1 MAPNSGRKPKLLYL
15 SEMLLNET
23 DDEHGLTI
31 PQMIRRLDQLGI
43 KAERKAIY
51 TDLETL
57 RDFGYDIIVRRSSR
71 TEYAIGKRHFELAEL
86 LLLSDAVQS
95 SRSLT
100 ERKSKALLEKLQQL
114 TSVHN
119 KQQLSKRMHVE
130 GRIKMQNESIYYN
143 IDRIQEA
150 IRMKSKIAFTYFEYG
165 IDKQEVLRREG
176 RQYHENPIDLVYKD
190 EYYYLI
196 TYNDD
201 HDSFLRYR
209 VDRMRSIVV
218 SNEQVTRSERVRSF
232 DVADFTARA
241 FGMFGGD
248 EITAKLRV
256 DVSLIGSIIDRFG
269 KDVTLVK
276 INDQIVR
283 AEVSILKSAVFFGWL
298 VQFGDKLRIES
309 PKALAREYCDY
320 LAAIVDSYQ

>member
-1 MAPNSGRKPKLLYL
+1 
-15 SEMLLNET
+15 MLLNET

-31 PQMIRRLDQLGI
+31 PQMIQRLEQLGI

-51 TDLETL
+51 TDLDTL
-57 RDFGYDIIVRRSSR
+57 RDFGHDIIVRRGTR
-71 TEYAIGKRHFELAEL
+71 TEYAIGKRQFELAEL

-100 ERKSKALLEKLQQL
+100 ERKSKALIEKLQEL
-114 TSVHN
+114 TSVYN
-119 KQQLSKRMHVE
+119 KQQLIKRMHVE

-143 IDRIQEA
+143 IDHIQEA
-150 IRMKSKIAFTYFEYG
+150 IRRKLKIAFTYFEYG

-176 RQYHENPIDLVYKD
+176 RQYCENPIDLVYKD

-209 VDRMRSIVV
+209 VDRMRSI
-218 SNEQVTRSERVRSF
+218 NLLDQAVTRSERVRSF

-248 EITAKLRV
+248 EISAKLRV
-256 DVSLIGSIIDRFG
+256 DASLVGSIIDRFG
-269 KDVTLVK
+269 KGVTLVK
-276 INDQIVR
+276 INDQTVR
-283 AEVSILKSAVFFGWL
+283 AEVSILKSGVFFGWL
-298 VQFGDKLRIES
+298 AQFGDKIHIET
-309 PKALAREYCDY
+309 PKALAREYRDY
-320 LAAIVDSYQ
+320 LSAIVDSYQ